1 MLKNSGS
8 GGRILLPF
16 LMAIFLSG
24 AYPAAA
30 QEVTPS
36 MPALPVPPVVDALSA
51 STLTATPATVT
62 PPKEGG
68 EELVLQLAI
77 NDDQMQDFVEGLQKN
92 GKTYLLPC
100 LESHWPLDAVILAL
114 GVNDLKARFGV
125 GPSDIAAS
133 VGVLID
139 AVKNAAVFNGKPPKI
154 LVLAAA
160 PILETGWLGEMF
172 AGGAEKSLTLAK
184 HLEAVSASR
193 QVTFLNI
200 GAVAHVSPLDGIHFD
215 ATQHQAIGLAVAHQ
229 LKAII
234 A

>member
-1 MLKNSGS
+1 MK
-8 GGRILLPF
+8 RILCYGDSNTHGTKPMRDQNDVARFALDERWPG
-16 LMAIFLSG
+16 IV
-24 AYPAAA
+24 AA
-30 QEVTPS
+30 
-36 MPALPVPPVVDALSA
+36 
-51 STLTATPATVT
+51 
-62 PPKEGG
+62 
-68 EELVLQLAI
+68 ELGTGFEI
-77 NDDQMQDFVEGLQKN
+77 IEEGLPGRTTVHDDPIEGTHKN

>member
-1 MLKNSGS
+1 M
-8 GGRILLPF
+8 RIGIAHHLGWAVAVTASPEF
-16 LMAIFLSG
+16 
-24 AYPAAA
+24 
-30 QEVTPS
+30 EV
-36 MPALPVPPVVDALSA
+36 LDRRRL
-51 STLTATPATVT
+51 
-62 PPKEGG
+62 
-68 EELVLQLAI
+68 ELI
-77 NDDQMQDFVEGLQKN
+77 EEGLPGRTTVHDDPIEGTHKN

>member
-1 MLKNSGS
+1 MK
-8 GGRILLPF
+8 RILCYGDSNTHGTKPMRDQNDVARF
-16 LMAIFLSG
+16 AS
-24 AYPAAA
+24 
-30 QEVTPS
+30 
-36 MPALPVPPVVDALSA
+36 PVRWPGIVVA
-51 STLTATPATVT
+51 
-62 PPKEGG
+62 
-68 EELVLQLAI
+68 ELGNGFEI
-77 NDDQMQDFVEGLQKN
+77 IEEGLPGRTTVHDDPIEGTHKN
-92 GKTYLLPC
+92 GKTYFLPC

-139 AVKNAAVFNGKPPKI
+139 TVKNAAVFNGKPPKI

-172 AGGAEKSLTLAK
+172 AGGAEKSLTLAE
-184 HLEAVSASR
+184 HLDAISTSR